1 MQFSSELIV
10 QQPPPTPAK
19 KPDPESS
26 SVQMKG
32 GCISAGSA
40 KMTTQI
46 QKNIYRQGDQMK
58 VQVTV
63 DNSKSSIESINV
75 LSWISQDFIISLD
88 PAGPVE
94 TYVSDDTQIRKAK
107 WRDLKKEHM
116 RDDYEKSSRYVS
128 TSFLLNNFVSKRTT
142 MLRRNL

>member
-1 MQFSSELIV
+1 
-10 QQPPPTPAK
+10 
-19 KPDPESS
+19 
-26 SVQMKG
+26 
-32 GCISAGSA
+32 
-40 KMTTQI
+40 
-46 QKNIYRQGDQMK
+46 MK

-128 TSFLLNNFVSKRTT
+128 TSFLLNHLVSKRTP